1 MRAQA
6 KTQNRKTVL
15 RHGGALSLE
24 AGSEGGRQHDTA
36 RINIIRAAR
45 FVHHVL
51 VLSPKLSRY
60 YSRRGIFHPT
70 RR

>member
-24 AGSEGGRQHDTA
+24 A
-36 RINIIRAAR
+36 RAADSMILLITSSIVVYWKR
-45 FVHHVL
+45 
-51 VLSPKLSRY
+51 S
-60 YSRRGIFHPT
+60 
-70 RR
+70 

>member
-36 RINIIRAAR
+36 DYEQ
-45 FVHHVL
+45 HCGVL
-51 VLSPKLSRY
+51 EAVMSDCC
-60 YSRRGIFHPT
+60 GTFFW
-70 RR
+70 